1 MRERELLKDTTK
13 DPCRAHLLTHQET
26 KISKNLMLQSLK
38 HKKPIPPVRK
48 SIMKLSFMPRL
59 LKLKCKL
66 LFLRRKRIT
75 KLKFMPKKTWLKT
88 RLNFLK

>member
-1 MRERELLKDTTK
+1 M
-13 DPCRAHLLTHQET
+13 HQET
-26 KISKNLMLQSLK
+26 KISKNLMLQSFK
-38 HKKPIPPVRK
+38 HKKPIPPVTK

-66 LFLRRKRIT
+66 YFLRRKSIT
-75 KLKFMPKKTWLKT
+75 KLKLMLKHPKLKT